1 MFDEESMQHLERLH
15 QESELTGMAAHISI
29 QIIGPAPALEEIKI
43 RAMITHVCSEVVGR
57 AAAAGLSPATIKE
70 LMSLEGV
77 LENAQYQPEHPDL
90 SGSVDSES
98 SADSESPKDSQDTDQ
113 GEQGPELDMDPGL
126 IQALEELSRDMEKMM
141 DPAAESDQT
150 PEPQRIEIEGG
161 VGFMNHIEASSE
173 FGVDP
178 MQLFRTVRRTLEAVE
193 AAGAEEPPQDD
204 QEDSD
209 RP

>member
-1 MFDEESMQHLERLH
+1 MFDEKSMQHLERLR
-15 QESELTGMAAHISI
+15 QESGLTGMAAHMSI
-29 QIIGPAPALEEIKI
+29 QMIGPAPALEEIKT
-43 RAMITHVCSEVVGR
+43 RAMVTHICSEVVGR
-57 AAAAGLSPATIKE
+57 AAEAGLSPATIKE

-90 SGSVDSES
+90 SGPAD
-98 SADSESPKDSQDTDQ
+98 SADSGAPKGSKDDDET
-113 GEQGPELDMDPGL
+113 EQGPGPDMDPGL

-161 VGFMNHIEASSE
+161 VGFMNHVEASSE

-178 MQLFRTVRRTLEAVE
+178 LQLFRTVRRTLEAVE
-193 AAGAEEPPQDD
+193 TAGAEEPPQDN

-209 RP
+209 RR

>member
-1 MFDEESMQHLERLH
+1 MFDEKSMQHLERLR
-15 QESELTGMAAHISI
+15 QESQLTGMAAYMST
-29 QIIGPAPALEEIKI
+29 QMIGPAPALEEIKI
-43 RAMITHVCSEVVGR
+43 RAMVTHVCSEVVGR
-57 AAAAGLSPATIKE
+57 AAAAGLSPAAIKE

-90 SGSVDSES
+90 SGPADSKDSE
-98 SADSESPKDSQDTDQ
+98 APKDNEDTDQ

-141 DPAAESDQT
+141 DPAAESDRT
-150 PEPQRIEIEGG
+150 PEPQRIEVPGG

-193 AAGAEEPPQDD
+193 TAGAEEPPQDK

-209 RP
+209 RR